1 MPTGMRRSKSNVVVS
16 LLSGRSF
23 QMSCGRGDVVEDFKK
38 ALAKQ
43 TGMDWFGQR
52 LYHEWKELQSEE
64 ALGVAGVK
72 QNADLALVFDEEEG
86 IDFAV
91 EKEAEV
97 ALSASAEFY
106 RRRH

>member
-1 MPTGMRRSKSNVVVS
+1 MPTGMRRSKFNVVVS

-52 LYHEWKELQSEE
+52 LYHEGKELQNEE

-72 QNADLALVFDEEEG
+72 QNAHLALVFDE
-86 IDFAV
+86 DTPPPLV
-91 EKEAEV
+91 D
-97 ALSASAEFY
+97 ASED
-106 RRRH
+106 